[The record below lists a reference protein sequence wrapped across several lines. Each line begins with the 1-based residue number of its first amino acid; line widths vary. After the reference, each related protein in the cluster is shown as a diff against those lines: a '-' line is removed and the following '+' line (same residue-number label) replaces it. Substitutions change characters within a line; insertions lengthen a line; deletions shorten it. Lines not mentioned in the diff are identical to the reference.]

1 MTWQAIYQHLDDD
14 ALSTW
19 ANPGLLRRAKKAL
32 EANEVTL
39 LEMGAEQGQ
48 WQNDEALVTLNAQG
62 LTQAAC
68 NCPAAGACK
77 HILAAVLHLQQ
88 HMADATDTADC
99 ATANA
104 TEAEAD
110 TAAVVTAV
118 AIATPMSIPSPATS
132 ALPAWLAPY
141 QHLDEAALSTWGNPG
156 LLRRANKAV
165 EAGEVTLL
173 EIGAEQGQWQ
183 NDDALVTLNAQ
194 GLTQAACN
202 CPAAGAC
209 KHILAAVL
217 WVQQTLQNSS
227 AAADMLAEDTE
238 ASQMPNHAQTGLQAA
253 LSEALDWERLN
264 VGKIGKVHWRQA
276 YAVWADWQQG
286 LPPSTEVQAAK
297 ILFHTD
303 LSSDAVVYLLGGG
316 FAGMLSSIEK
326 KRQVPVHLALIAQLW
341 QEQQQSFPWPEEV
354 LPDDNADASRL
365 GEDERSL
372 LLQLQ
377 TACQRLLQLGLNH
390 LMASEV
396 QQWQWLQ
403 LSARVERLP
412 RLAGMLRRLA
422 GEVRQLAENHI
433 LSDSNDTLLSV
444 ARLAA
449 YIEALL
455 HADGERLPSLRGVLR
470 RTYQTQDEAMTV
482 LPLGVNWW
490 QGEGGASGLNVYVW
504 SVEEAA
510 IMTTVQA
517 RGNANDRNFNR
528 YSAWNGAGFW
538 NRSAEQIMGHQI
550 TLRAPRVLGDRLANQ
565 VAVPSQAQSLA
576 PRFFEP
582 ALTSYADLVQQS
594 IALSTP
600 FLLPVG
606 SYEPLYLD
614 ELEQRLEW
622 VVYDTEQ
629 QWGAQLSLVINPV
642 SNERAEQLQWLC
654 EKNIA
659 IDAVLVL
666 ARLDG
671 QQVVLE
677 PISVMVRDSAEP
689 VRCLD
694 YHQFSPKRYF
704 WVRKASKPAMLRSTV
719 GTQAAEEHWLD
730 TLCAPVWRLIESRSA
745 SGVRAWPELERE
757 QIEAAA
763 SQAEALGLALFKN
776 VWQQL
781 AADAS
786 AKHIL
791 QTAHV
796 MQLARQSQQQ
806 WPVFAI
812 DNEETGENSDG
823 NSEEGG
829 A

>member
-1 MTWQAIYQHLDDD
+1 MTWQAIYAHLDDD

-32 EANEVTL
+32 EANEVTQ
-39 LEMGAEQGQ
+39 LEIGAEQGQ
-48 WQNDEALVTLNAQG
+48 WQNDDAIVTLNAQG
-62 LTQAAC
+62 LIQAAC

-88 HMADATDTADC
+88 HMADAVDTAVCDTPSEV
-99 ATANA
+99 A
-104 TEAEAD
+104 AEAD
-110 TAAVVTAV
+110 TVAAATTV
-118 AIATPMSIPSPATS
+118 ATEVPMSTSNQITS

-173 EIGAEQGQWQ
+173 EIGSEQGQWQ

-209 KHILAAVL
+209 KHILVAVL
-217 WVQQTLQNSS
+217 WVQKALQDGSETANTLTEN
-227 AAADMLAEDTE
+227 TE
-238 ASQMPNHAQTGLQAA
+238 ASQTANHAPTGLQAA

-341 QEQQQSFPWPEEV
+341 QEQQQNFPWPEEV

-390 LMASEV
+390 LMASEA

-422 GEVRQLAENHI
+422 GEVRQLADNHI

-490 QGEGGASGLNVYVW
+490 QGEGGASGLNVYV
-504 SVEEAA
+504 
-510 IMTTVQA
+510 
-517 RGNANDRNFNR
+517 
-528 YSAWNGAGFW
+528 
-538 NRSAEQIMGHQI
+538 
-550 TLRAPRVLGDRLANQ
+550 
-565 VAVPSQAQSLA
+565 
-576 PRFFEP
+576 
-582 ALTSYADLVQQS
+582 
-594 IALSTP
+594 
-600 FLLPVG
+600 
-606 SYEPLYLD
+606 
-614 ELEQRLEW
+614 
-622 VVYDTEQ
+622 
-629 QWGAQLSLVINPV
+629 
-642 SNERAEQLQWLC
+642 
-654 EKNIA
+654 
-659 IDAVLVL
+659 
-666 ARLDG
+666 
-671 QQVVLE
+671 
-677 PISVMVRDSAEP
+677 
-689 VRCLD
+689 
-694 YHQFSPKRYF
+694 
-704 WVRKASKPAMLRSTV
+704 
-719 GTQAAEEHWLD
+719 
-730 TLCAPVWRLIESRSA
+730 
-745 SGVRAWPELERE
+745 
-757 QIEAAA
+757 
-763 SQAEALGLALFKN
+763 
-776 VWQQL
+776 
-781 AADAS
+781 
-786 AKHIL
+786 
-791 QTAHV
+791 
-796 MQLARQSQQQ
+796 
-806 WPVFAI
+806 
-812 DNEETGENSDG
+812 
-823 NSEEGG
+823 
-829 A
+829 